1 MFKVLATSGKKR
13 RGQIA
18 TLHGVIETPAFLP
31 DATYAT
37 VPYLSIQDLIEIG
50 IKEIVSTTLHLEQKL
65 GSLYLNKMGG
75 LHKFIG
81 WQRPILTDSGGWQV
95 FSLIHRQHNQD
106 NIVSDAGCTF
116 SDYATGKSRFLSPE
130 ISQLIQQLIGSDIRI
145 ALDEPINIADSY
157 QKIKLSVKRNLN
169 WASRSKEMF
178 LRLQGLSPKNFNHQQ
193 KNSKKIKTEQ
203 LRPLL
208 TAVVQGANNLEMR
221 KLCAQ
226 GLLKIGFDIYGFGG
240 LPVHSEK
247 DWRNYA
253 PKGFFHELI
262 SFVAELLPQDKVR
275 YGLGIGSPDDL
286 LYAIE
291 AGWDIFDSVLPT
303 RNARHGLLYV
313 HPGQG
318 DKSYKTYDA
327 LHIKS
332 RRYEFSNDPIDM
344 LCNCPTCK
352 NITRSYLRYL
362 LRTKNGTGFRLASIH
377 NLKFYQQFLADVR
390 EQIV

>member
-1 MFKVLATSGKKR
+1 MR
-13 RGQIA
+13 RGQIHTA
-18 TLHGVIETPAFLP
+18 HGVINTPTFLP

-37 VPYLSIQDLIEIG
+37 VPYLSIQDLKEIG

-95 FSLIHRQHNQD
+95 FSLIHRQHSLE
-106 NIVSDAGCTF
+106 NIVSEAGCTF
-116 SDYATGKSRFLSPE
+116 TEHATGKSRFLSPE
-130 ISQLIQQLIGSDIRI
+130 ISQLIQFLIGSDIRI

-157 QKIKLSVKRNLN
+157 QIIKSSVKRNLN
-169 WASRSKEMF
+169 WADRSKDMF
-178 LRLQGLSPKNFNHQQ
+178 LRLQGLSAIDF
-193 KNSKKIKTEQ
+193 KTEQ
-203 LRPLL
+203 QRPLL

-221 KLCAQ
+221 KICAQ
-226 GLLKIGFDIYGFGG
+226 GLREIGFDIYGFGG
-240 LPVHSEK
+240 LPVHAEK

-262 SFVAELLPQDKVR
+262 AYVAELLPQDKIH

-286 LYAIE
+286 FYAVE

-313 HPGQG
+313 H
-318 DKSYKTYDA
+318 SV
-327 LHIKS
+327 
-332 RRYEFSNDPIDM
+332 
-344 LCNCPTCK
+344 TCA
-352 NITRSYLRYL
+352 IC
-362 LRTKNGTGFRLASIH
+362 
-377 NLKFYQQFLADVR
+377 
-390 EQIV
+390 

>member
-1 MFKVLATSGKKR
+1 MFKIQATKGKMR
-13 RGQIA
+13 RGQIHTA
-18 TLHGVIETPAFLP
+18 HGVINTPTFLP

-37 VPYLSIQDLIEIG
+37 VPYLSIQDLKEIG

-95 FSLIHRQHNQD
+95 FSLIHRQHSLE
-106 NIVSDAGCTF
+106 NIVSEAGCTF
-116 SDYATGKSRFLSPE
+116 TEHATGKSRFLSPE
-130 ISQLIQQLIGSDIRI
+130 ISQLIQFLIGSGIRI
-145 ALDEPINIADSY
+145 ALDEPINIVDSY
-157 QKIKLSVKRNLN
+157 QIIKNSVKRNLS
-169 WASRSKEMF
+169 WADRSKDMF
-178 LRLQGLSPKNFNHQQ
+178 LRLQYLSAIDF
-193 KNSKKIKTEQ
+193 KTEQ
-203 LRPLL
+203 QRPLL

-221 KLCAQ
+221 KICAQ
-226 GLLKIGFDIYGFGG
+226 GLREIGFDIYGFGG
-240 LPVHSEK
+240 LPVHAEK

-262 SFVAELLPQDKVR
+262 AYVAELLPQDKIH

-286 LYAIE
+286 FYAVE

-313 HPGQG
+313 HSGQG

-332 RRYEFSNDPIDM
+332 RRYEFSKDPIDKH
-344 LCNCPTCK
+344 CNCTTCK
-352 NITRSYLRYL
+352 NVSRSYLRYL
-362 LRTKNGTGFRLASIH
+362 LRSKNGTGYRLASIH
-377 NLKFYQQFLADVR
+377 NLKFYQQFLAD
-390 EQIV
+390 